1 MGTCAVNEIDRDTL
15 IEWMV
20 GRKLEKEFPAR
31 NVAIGAP
38 RLRVTNMSRGNAV
51 KDVSFNVR
59 AGEIL
64 AITGLVGA
72 GRTELVRLLFGADR
86 PDTGSVTLDGMSI
99 NVRTP
104 RDAIRAGVALLTEDR
119 KSQGL
124 VLIHSA
130 RENFGL
136 PNLPLWSRMGFVRR
150 REERTAL
157 ARFIKDIRIKIAHPE
172 QQAQTLSGGNQQK
185 LVLAKWLQRNCE
197 VIIFDEPTRGID
209 VGAKLEIY
217 QLMNNLAAEGKVIIM
232 VSSELPEV
240 LGMADRILVMH
251 DGRVTG
257 EITDPKNTT
266 QEQVL
271 ELAVA

>member
-1 MGTCAVNEIDRDTL
+1 
-15 IEWMV
+15 
-20 GRKLEKEFPAR
+20 
-31 NVAIGAP
+31 
-38 RLRVTNMSRGNAV
+38 MSRGNAV
-51 KDVSFNVR
+51 KDVSFNAH
-59 AGEIL
+59 AGEVL
-64 AITGLVGA
+64 AVTGLVGA

-86 PDTGSVTLDGMSI
+86 PDTGTVALDGLPI

-104 RDAIRAGVALLTEDR
+104 RDAVRAGVALLTEDR

-157 ARFIKDIRIKIAHPE
+157 ARFIKKIRIKIAHPE

-217 QLMNNLAAEGKVIIM
+217 QLMNDLAAEGKVIIM

-257 EITDPKNTT
+257 EITDPRNTT